1 MSETTSKKLVWD
13 QDGQRYYETGCDRGV
28 FYPKSATGYGEGE
41 AWNGLISVTKS
52 PSGAEATPL
61 WANNRKYGNLYS
73 AEEFGFSMECY
84 TYPDG
89 FNQCLGVKEIAPG
102 VFAGQQVHT
111 PFGMTYRNFVG
122 NDAEGV
128 KADYIITLIYGAMAA
143 PAEETDTGINDSP
156 EAKTMSYECTT
167 TPVEVKDENGVELCE
182 PTSKLEIDSR
192 KVDATKLKELEDIL
206 YGTDTVAARL
216 PLPAEVAELVG
227 VVAAG

>member
-1 MSETTSKKLVWD
+1 MPETKRLTWD

-28 FYPKSATGYGEGE
+28 FYPKTGSTYGAGE
-41 AWNGLISVTKS
+41 AWDGLISVTKS

-84 TYPDG
+84 THPDG
-89 FNQCLGVKEIAPG
+89 FNACLGVKEIADG
-102 VFAGQQVHT
+102 VFVGQQVHE
-111 PFGMTYRNFVG
+111 PFGMAYRNFVG
-122 NDAEGV
+122 NDAGGV
-128 KADYIITLIYGAMAA
+128 KADYLITLIYGAMAA

-167 TPVEVKDENGVELCE
+167 TPVEVEGFD

-192 KVDATKLKELEDIL
+192 KVDAEKLAALEAIL
-206 YGTDTVAARL
+206 YGSETAAARL
-216 PLPAEVAELVG
+216 PMPNEVAELIG
-227 VVAAG
+227 VAG

>member
-1 MSETTSKKLVWD
+1 MPETKRLTWD

-28 FYPKSATGYGEGE
+28 FYPKTGASYGTGE
-41 AWNGLISVTKS
+41 AWDGLISVTKS

-84 TYPDG
+84 THPEG
-89 FNQCLGVKEIAPG
+89 FNACLGVKELADG
-102 VFAGQQVHT
+102 VYVSQQAHE
-111 PFGMTYRNFVG
+111 PFGMSYRNFVG
-122 NDAEGV
+122 NDADGT
-128 KADYIITLIYGAMAA
+128 KAAYIITLIYGAMAA

-167 TPVEVKDENGVELCE
+167 TPVEVNGFD

-192 KVDATKLKELEDIL
+192 KVDATKLKALEDIL
-206 YGTDTVAARL
+206 YGSDTAAARL
-216 PLPAEVAELVG
+216 PMPDEVAELIG
-227 VVAAG
+227 TAAG

>member
-1 MSETTSKKLVWD
+1 MPENKRLTWD

-28 FYPKSATGYGEGE
+28 FYPKTGATYGAGE
-41 AWNGLISVTKS
+41 AWDGLISVTKS

-84 TYPDG
+84 THPDG
-89 FNQCLGVKEIAPG
+89 FNACLGVKEIADG
-102 VFAGQQVHT
+102 VFAGQQAHE
-111 PFGMTYRNFVG
+111 PFGMCYRNFVG
-122 NDAEGV
+122 DDAKGT
-128 KADYIITLIYGAMAA
+128 KANYIITLIYGAMAA

-167 TPVEVKDENGVELCE
+167 TPVEVKDSTTGADLCE

-192 KVDATKLKELEDIL
+192 KVDATKLKALEDIL
-206 YGTDTVAARL
+206 YGSETAAARL
-216 PLPAEVAELVG
+216 PLPTEVADLIG
-227 VVAAG
+227 TAG